1 MLALKNVLLQAK
13 AQVIGHLARRFGQ
26 RSDSELEQ
34 ALIRVGISLLIV
46 AYLVLAPTGTGDERA
61 LREYGLWMMGVF
73 LTFSLIVL
81 TAIVMWSR
89 ISPWRRVAGAVG
101 DITVTSVALATLG
114 EFAAPWWWIY
124 LWVTFG
130 NGFRF
135 GLPYLY
141 VSAILSCLGFGI
153 VALVNPFWA
162 NHVGLTLGLL
172 LSLIILPGY
181 AAVLLRRLNAE
192 TQRAE
197 AASRAKG
204 EFLANMSHEIRTPLN
219 GIIGLSD
226 LLSSCQLAPREREYA
241 DAIHSSGRSLLELI
255 EGVLDLSKIESGKL
269 TILQTPFDLH
279 ALLATVMQMFGPQ
292 AETKG
297 LRLLSQISP
306 ETPYALVGD
315 PGHLRQVLINLVGN
329 AVKFTEAGS
338 VSLRCHPLRDTSGRV
353 LIRFQVV
360 DTGIGIPLDAQSRIF
375 DKFTQADQGPTRRY
389 GGTGLG
395 TTISKN
401 LVELMGGR
409 IGVDST
415 PGIGTNFWFDLEFAH
430 QEGVDGAPNTVSLP
444 GCRVLRLSPSG
455 SHTSELS
462 QCLQGWAIVSE
473 VVNNLGEARRRLL
486 SGNERNAPYEVLLVD
501 RFPLDRETRGFL
513 TDLEEHPQLSRLT
526 LVVLPAEADLRDARS
541 LLQGRVQVLSLPL
554 DKAHLFN
561 ALHASQQRAQ
571 GGTVVSFAD
580 HLERRGGVPLTAG
593 LRVLVAE
600 DNATNRLVI
609 EHLLERAGIRYT
621 LVDDGQE
628 AIEALD
634 AEPFDLAILDMHMPV
649 LGGIDAFKLYR
660 FAHVGEARQVPFILL
675 TANATVEARAEAEAA
690 GVDYFLTK
698 PISSAQLLRTIA
710 EATRGSQAAAHG
722 ADGRADAGKEPAE
735 VVLDATQ
742 LTDLFAYVSTADF
755 GERLLTNFETD
766 SRKLL
771 AELRQAITRGDWCA
785 VRDLAH
791 ALKGTAANLG
801 LIALREAAA
810 RLQVSGDADLR
821 ASGEGRVRDLSVAL
835 ETATRALRAE
845 VGRQSVASD
854 RIGGT

>member
-1 MLALKNVLLQAK
+1 MHTLRELVLHLKDLVLRHL
-13 AQVIGHLARRFGQ
+13 LARLRD

-34 ALIRVGISLLIV
+34 AVIRVGFSVLLL
-46 AYLVLAPTGTGDERA
+46 AYLALAPIETVGTSTPRQH
-61 LREYGLWMMGVF
+61 GLF
-73 LTFSLIVL
+73 LIGTFLVFSLSLVGAIATRPKPSAGRRL
-81 TAIVMWSR
+81 TGV
-89 ISPWRRVAGAVG
+89 VG
-101 DITVTSVALATLG
+101 DVAVVSIAMATIG

-141 VSAILSCLGFGI
+141 VSAVLSCLGFGI
-153 VALVNPFWA
+153 VTLVNPFWA

-172 LSLIILPGY
+172 FSLIILPGY

-226 LLSSCQLAPREREYA
+226 LLSSCHLGPREREYA

-269 TILQTPFDLH
+269 TILQAPFDLH
-279 ALLATVMQMFGPQ
+279 ALLGTVMQMFGPQ
-292 AETKG
+292 AEAKG

-315 PGHLRQVLINLVGN
+315 PGHLRQILINLVGN

-360 DTGIGIPLDAQSRIF
+360 DTGIGIPLEAQSRIF

-415 PGIGTNFWFDLEFAH
+415 PGIGTNFWFDLEFAR
-430 QEGVDGAPNTVSLP
+430 QEGVDGASNPVGLP

-455 SHTSELS
+455 SHAGELAH
-462 QCLQGWAIVSE
+462 CLQGWAIVSE
-473 VVNNLGEARRRLL
+473 VVNSLGEARRRLL

-501 RFPLDRETRGFL
+501 RFPLDRETRDFL

-554 DKAHLFN
+554 DKAHIFN

-580 HLERRGGVPLTAG
+580 HLERRGGVPVTAG

-660 FAHVGEARQVPFILL
+660 FAHVGEA
-675 TANATVEARAEAEAA
+675 
-690 GVDYFLTK
+690 
-698 PISSAQLLRTIA
+698 
-710 EATRGSQAAAHG
+710 
-722 ADGRADAGKEPAE
+722 
-735 VVLDATQ
+735 
-742 LTDLFAYVSTADF
+742 
-755 GERLLTNFETD
+755 
-766 SRKLL
+766 
-771 AELRQAITRGDWCA
+771 
-785 VRDLAH
+785 
-791 ALKGTAANLG
+791 
-801 LIALREAAA
+801 
-810 RLQVSGDADLR
+810 
-821 ASGEGRVRDLSVAL
+821 
-835 ETATRALRAE
+835 
-845 VGRQSVASD
+845 
-854 RIGGT
+854 